1 MAGDSVFV
9 EIQTDAFANNLQLMT
24 VPGTR
29 DQSGVRRPY
38 RGIEIKEDTYSIIK
52 VVKAD
57 GTQIGLVDAGG
68 DQKPNRGT
76 TSALSGI
83 AGPENNRSAM
93 TTTYNY
99 SNFII
104 QQINDIRQEKSQIL
118 ETFGEPYIFFFGER
132 PRILNVTGLLMN
144 TRDFNWRTEF
154 WYNYENTLR
163 GTKLVEQNARIYLYW
178 DDIVVEGYMLQ
189 ATARDDADMPYHI
202 PFSFNLFVTNH
213 TYLSKIGD
221 ENYPTAHVTNL
232 EPLLHSEQIA
242 PSMAKLKAMGVAG
255 KKYESRVEATRKALQ
270 NSASFTGDLFTAATV
285 ASRASKLN
293 ASKNLLAGALTIGLQ
308 ASNLTFLS
316 LVNHLFKNRRVL
328 LPRGLAGAESYVGPA
343 QYAGQSWVA
352 SGHPKRNQ
360 PLRTK
365 IRDNVDEYVKSNALG
380 YKGQVAFDQE
390 AITRA
395 KIAKQYQTP
404 QLMESAALLDM
415 QAMGVETIQHPGGG
429 PFQGSHGLRVL
440 KFTGDVS
447 TLAGYGT

>member
-1 MAGDSVFV
+1 MADSVFV
-9 EIQTDAFANNLQLMT
+9 EIQTDAFANNLELMT
-24 VPGTR
+24 VPAAR

-38 RGIEIKEDTYSIIK
+38 RGIEIKEDTYAIMK
-52 VVKAD
+52 VLRAD
-57 GTQIGLVDAGG
+57 GTQISLVDAGG
-68 DQKPNRGT
+68 DQKPSRGT

-104 QQINDIRQEKSQIL
+104 Q
-118 ETFGEPYIFFFGER
+118 
-132 PRILNVTGLLMN
+132 RI
-144 TRDFNWRTEF
+144 D
-154 WYNYENTLR
+154 NYENTLR
-163 GTKLVEQNARIYLYW
+163 GTKLVEQNARIYLFW

-213 TYLSKIGD
+213 TYLSQIGRED
-221 ENYPTAHVTNL
+221 YPTAHITNI

-242 PSMAKLKAMGVAG
+242 PAMAQLKAKGIAG
-255 KKYESRVEATRKALQ
+255 KKYESRVEAARKAFQ
-270 NSASFTGDLFTAATV
+270 TSTNATTTDLFTAATI
-285 ASRASKLN
+285 ASRANKFN
-293 ASKNLLAGALTIGLQ
+293 MSKNLLAGALQLGLQ

-316 LVNHLFKNRRVL
+316 MVNHLFKNRRVL
-328 LPRGLAGAESYVGPA
+328 HPRGLAGAESYVGPA

-352 SGHPKRNQ
+352 SGHPKRTK

-380 YKGQVAFDQE
+380 YSGQVAFDQE

-395 KIAKQYQTP
+395 KIARQYATP
-404 QLMESAALLDM
+404 QTMEAAALLDLK
-415 QAMGVETIQHPGGG
+415 AMGCETIQHPGGG

-447 TLAGYGT
+447 SLAGFGT